1 MQFFDFEKQIYLFSL
16 VYFLYVSR
24 GCVNKEMEI
33 STLRFEEKKYLAHF
47 FLTSTIEI
55 FFHALVLHPQG
66 PIQTKS

>member
-47 FLTSTIEI
+47 F
-55 FFHALVLHPQG
+55 
-66 PIQTKS
+66 